1 MPVTDAK
8 TTNTRLH
15 LDLSPDPGEQE
26 AESDRMISS
35 RRSSPPPAT
44 IHLHW

>member
-8 TTNTRLH
+8 TTKNRLH

-26 AESDRMISS
+26 AGIERVL
-35 RRSSPPPAT
+35 RSA
-44 IHLHW
+44 LGG